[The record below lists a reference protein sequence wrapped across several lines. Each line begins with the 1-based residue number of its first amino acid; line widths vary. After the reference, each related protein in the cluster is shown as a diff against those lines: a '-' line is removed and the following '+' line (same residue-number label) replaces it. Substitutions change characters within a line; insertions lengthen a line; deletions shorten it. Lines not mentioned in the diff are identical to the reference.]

1 MDGKTVFTITDK
13 VFLSQNDVR
22 QVQLA
27 KGAIRAGVE
36 FLLDSIGVIAE
47 DVDRVLIAGSFGYH
61 LRAKSLINIG
71 LLPAQFDGKIE
82 FLGNTSK
89 TGGQAFL
96 LNKDYRHEMEQLV
109 EDIEVIE
116 LANYKNFDRVFVKCL
131 GF

>member
-47 DVDRVLIAGSFGYH
+47 DVDRVLIAGSFG
-61 LRAKSLINIG
+61 
-71 LLPAQFDGKIE
+71 
-82 FLGNTSK
+82 
-89 TGGQAFL
+89 
-96 LNKDYRHEMEQLV
+96 
-109 EDIEVIE
+109 
-116 LANYKNFDRVFVKCL
+116 
-131 GF
+131 